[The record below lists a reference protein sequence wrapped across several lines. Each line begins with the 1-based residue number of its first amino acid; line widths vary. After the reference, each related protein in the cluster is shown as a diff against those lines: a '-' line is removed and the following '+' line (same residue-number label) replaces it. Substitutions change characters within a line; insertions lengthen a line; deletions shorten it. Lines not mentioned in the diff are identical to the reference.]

1 MDLSPVGGNNS
12 KSQLEPVP
20 PTVTPIIS
28 PSLVVNQ
35 ARVERENVVK
45 GREKKKTERRV
56 KGMAIRSVTLEHHH
70 PHSRS
75 IQFFLKSCLGG
86 PTKPQEYP
94 SRPSEA
100 EKQSQYW
107 VERRSQFIMEQLA
120 MVRRSLSD
128 KSVAEQDF
136 FVSRAEDEI
145 RKHIKLPPFTP
156 ATHVAKVRGSRPI
169 SSQVKGDVEREL
181 ALVGISRMT
190 YDWMAGPAE
199 ECTWNL
205 GYVVW

>member
-1 MDLSPVGGNNS
+1 
-12 KSQLEPVP
+12 
-20 PTVTPIIS
+20 
-28 PSLVVNQ
+28 
-35 ARVERENVVK
+35 
-45 GREKKKTERRV
+45 
-56 KGMAIRSVTLEHHH
+56 
-70 PHSRS
+70 
-75 IQFFLKSCLGG
+75 
-86 PTKPQEYP
+86 
-94 SRPSEA
+94 
-100 EKQSQYW
+100 
-107 VERRSQFIMEQLA
+107 

-205 GYVVW
+205 AFVGVMARKSVEWIRLSNRMDAEHAAQAPAIIKRWLQGKCREIQKHKDGDAKEYDTQKKKSLAKSQYTRWRKKVCVIIYFLNLFKKMMLIITGTCGF